1 MQFSKEMGLIL
12 FEGYYEGGGTGKDGK
27 PSPKVRLGTR
37 KPKPYEVAKREYQWL
52 LGKIKPAI
60 VLTDYDDDSIF
71 ECRLK
76 MAQALDQHC
85 IAIKGAH
92 KGGHIYWANATQ
104 GVVTSNTKMKTV
116 LTLSP
121 VDYKCGVKM
130 IRSSGVIKPGDSYG
144 ALQND
149 DGSFREVLYFNPCP
163 GGTLDELPFYDR
175 PMKSGEKHQFLG
187 MAEGDGRQDGLF
199 TFMLPMK
206 GAGFTYEQYHEAADL
221 INRFVFAE
229 PLTHEFDNAVRR
241 EAWDDLPTDDGEKKP
256 VNPQTFKR
264 FLTVKGMGMKF
275 NELLNIIEF
284 FSVPKEFGKVTD
296 IQNMMPIILQ
306 YAFREYTGNKNI
318 SKQQIIDLIA
328 LVADE
333 NSYNPVRDYLQG
345 LTWDGIDRFP
355 KLYEYLHVTGEF
367 EQMLIRKWFIQTAA
381 MPFNTLDDPFSAEG
395 VLIFQGKEGICKT
408 RFFASLVP
416 NPLWFKSL
424 DKPMSTKN
432 KDTLIETLSAWI
444 TEVGEIDRTF
454 TENRSDLKNFM
465 TKANDSIRKPYAKE
479 QVTKARI
486 TSFSGTTNKEQL
498 LTEETGSR
506 RWWIVHIPQKIDL
519 AALWGDVDKNQ
530 LWAQAYQMFRD
541 DPTSF
546 RLTEEEKDI
555 LEGKNEKSMELLPA
569 EDELRLR
576 FDFDAPESDWV
587 WVQPAALKSI
597 PGFVDIANYPAT
609 VIGKAI
615 SKISETVPAIH
626 RGKKDGVYK
635 WFIPPTKKDVDRF
648 RNPG

>member
-1 MQFSKEMGLIL
+1 
-12 FEGYYEGGGTGKDGK
+12 
-27 PSPKVRLGTR
+27 
-37 KPKPYEVAKREYQWL
+37 
-52 LGKIKPAI
+52 
-60 VLTDYDDDSIF
+60 
-71 ECRLK
+71 
-76 MAQALDQHC
+76 
-85 IAIKGAH
+85 
-92 KGGHIYWANATQ
+92 
-104 GVVTSNTKMKTV
+104 
-116 LTLSP
+116 
-121 VDYKCGVKM
+121 M